1 MKHFIFWLTAAVIV
15 YMVAAVDFLVI
26 HRNCAIILFLFIL
39 IGITYIINNFTFR
52 DFVRIS
58 GYHKLYKLIKL

>member
-15 YMVAAVDFLVI
+15 YMVAAVDFLVT
-26 HRNCAIILFLFIL
+26 HRNCAIILFLFTL

-52 DFVRIS
+52 DFIRIS
-58 GYHKLYKLIKL
+58 GYNKLYKKLKL